1 MDLSLFFVSF
11 LFLYVF
17 AADLTSYCRCVCYLC
32 SGTDVGAMVRWQ
44 LVDVST
50 VLLRRP
56 TSRRGGKTLVRSS
69 TGMDSN
75 GVELS
80 WLFVFEIVAFPSQ
93 GRIEAPY
100 RRSEA
105 L

>member
-1 MDLSLFFVSF
+1 
-11 LFLYVF
+11 
-17 AADLTSYCRCVCYLC
+17 
-32 SGTDVGAMVRWQ
+32 
-44 LVDVST
+44 
-50 VLLRRP
+50 
-56 TSRRGGKTLVRSS
+56 
-69 TGMDSN
+69 MDSN

-80 WLFVFEIVAFPSQ
+80 WLFLFEIVAFLAFPSQ